1 MSYGDDPGLAVLPAI
16 IHSVER
22 GAGKHLGG
30 VGEVETTFVKRPITF
45 RRIEGDLHPI
55 IIVPPKMPP
64 VERRVSEAP
73 SSIRVTGRWIVL
85 GWRTMEANPPTPV
98 GGRPPASPVSA
109 PRKFR
114 RSGRARC
121 SSAICPWRCAGSRRR
136 TSRAWVA

>member
-98 GGRPPASPVSA
+98 GGRPPPLRLLALRVNFGVA
-109 PRKFR
+109 VAQDVLLQFAH
-114 RSGRARC
+114 GVAREVVDEDH
-121 SSAICPWRCAGSRRR
+121 ALG
-136 TSRAWVA
+136 

>member
-85 GWRTMEANPPTPV
+85 GVANN
-98 GGRPPASPVSA
+98 GGKSA
-109 PRKFR
+109 DA
-114 RSGRARC
+114 SGRQAPPLRLLALRVNFGVAVAQDVLLQFAHGVAREVVDEDH
-121 SSAICPWRCAGSRRR
+121 ALG
-136 TSRAWVA
+136 